1 MNMTDMGNGKK
12 NRRTALLFGGV
23 VVAMFGLGFAIAP
36 LYSLYC
42 KLTGVQ
48 SVSNTS
54 STDESSVKADGA
66 GAVNRLVTVKFD
78 ANVTNGLPW
87 EFKPLVR
94 KLEVRLEEVV
104 EAKFTAHNLAQ
115 ETIVGQA
122 IPNVVPWQ
130 ATQYFNKTECFCFR
144 EQALR
149 AGESR
154 EMAVRFVVSPNLPE
168 GINSLTLSYTFMN
181 RDARSAKKFEQVSA
195 HSGKKTDS
203 AGRISGNN
211 RSIIVGLGE
220 N

>member
-1 MNMTDMGNGKK
+1 MGNGKK
-12 NRRTALLFGGV
+12 NRRMALLFGGV
-23 VVAMFGLGFAIAP
+23 VVAMFSLGFAIAP

-42 KLTGVQ
+42 QLTGAQ
-48 SVSNTS
+48 SVSNTR
-54 STDESSVKADGA
+54 STGESSAKADGA

-78 ANVTNGLPW
+78 ANVSSGLPW

-94 KLEVRLEEVV
+94 KLEVRLGEAV

-130 ATQYFNKTECFCFR
+130 ATEYFNKTECFCFS
-144 EQALR
+144 EQALQ

-154 EMAVRFVVSPNLPE
+154 EMAVRFLVSPKLPD

-181 RDARSAKKFEQVSA
+181 RDAQSAKKFGQVSA
-195 HSGKKTDS
+195 HPEKKPTVQPES
-203 AGRISGNN
+203 AITTGQS
-211 RSIIVGLGE
+211 S
-220 N
+220 

>member
-1 MNMTDMGNGKK
+1 MDMTDMGNGKK

-23 VVAMFGLGFAIAP
+23 VVAMFGFGFAIAP

-42 KLTGVQ
+42 ELTGVQ
-48 SVSNTS
+48 SVSNTR
-54 STDESSVKADGA
+54 STGESSVKADSA

-78 ANVTNGLPW
+78 ANVSSGLPW

-94 KLEVRLEEVV
+94 KLEVRLGEAV

-130 ATQYFNKTECFCFR
+130 ATQYFNKTECFCFS
-144 EQALR
+144 EQALQ

-154 EMAVRFVVSPNLPE
+154 EMAVRFLVSPNLPD

-181 RDARSAKKFEQVSA
+181 RDAQSAKKFEQVHVHPEKKPTVQPESA
-195 HSGKKTDS
+195 ITTGQSS
-203 AGRISGNN
+203 
-211 RSIIVGLGE
+211 
-220 N
+220 

>member
-1 MNMTDMGNGKK
+1 MDMTDMGNGKK

-23 VVAMFGLGFAIAP
+23 VVAMFGFGFAIAP

-42 KLTGVQ
+42 ELTGVQ

-54 STDESSVKADGA
+54 STGESSVKASGA
-66 GAVNRLVTVKFD
+66 DAVNRLVTVKFD

-94 KLEVRLEEVV
+94 KLEVRLGEDV

-130 ATQYFNKTECFCFR
+130 ATQYFNKTECFCFS
-144 EQALR
+144 EQALQ

-154 EMAVRFVVSPNLPE
+154 EMTVRFLVSPNLPD

-181 RDARSAKKFEQVSA
+181 RDAQSAKKFEQISA
-195 HSGKKTDS
+195 HPEKKPTVQPES
-203 AGRISGNN
+203 AITTGQS
-211 RSIIVGLGE
+211 S
-220 N
+220 

>member
-1 MNMTDMGNGKK
+1 MTDMGNEKK

-23 VVAMFGLGFAIAP
+23 VVVMFGLGFAIAP

-48 SVSNTS
+48 SVSNAAGS
-54 STDESSVKADGA
+54 AAEAAAKPEGA
-66 GAVNRLVTVKFD
+66 AAINRLVTVKFD
-78 ANVTNGLPW
+78 ANVTSGLPW

-94 KLEVRLEEVV
+94 KLEVRLGEVV

-144 EQALR
+144 EQELH

-154 EMAVRFVVSPNLPE
+154 EMAVRFLVSPNLPE

-181 RDARSAKKFEQVSA
+181 RDAQSAKKFEQISA
-195 HSGKKTDS
+195 HSGKKPAPQPEPAKTTGQS
-203 AGRISGNN
+203 S
-211 RSIIVGLGE
+211 
-220 N
+220 

>member
-1 MNMTDMGNGKK
+1 MNMTDKGNGKK
-12 NRRTALLFGGV
+12 SRRMALLFGGV
-23 VVAMFGLGFAIAP
+23 VVAMFSLGFAIAP

-42 KLTGVQ
+42 KLTGAQ
-48 SVSNTS
+48 SVSNTR
-54 STDESSVKADGA
+54 STGESLVKADGV

-78 ANVTNGLPW
+78 ANVSSGLPW

-94 KLEVRLEEVV
+94 KLEVRLGEAV

-130 ATQYFNKTECFCFR
+130 ATEYFNKTECFCFS
-144 EQALR
+144 EQALQ

-154 EMAVRFVVSPNLPE
+154 EMVVRFLVSPNLPD

-181 RDARSAKKFEQVSA
+181 RDAQSAKKFEQVHVHPEKKPTMQPGSA
-195 HSGKKTDS
+195 TTTGQSS
-203 AGRISGNN
+203 
-211 RSIIVGLGE
+211 
-220 N
+220 